1 MGDDKQISPTA
12 AFVEER
18 KILQLR
24 HNYLGDQPFGAM
36 VLPGGSLYDLAN
48 AMFPGTRVMLQEHFR
63 CVEPIIR
70 FSMRFYTEPLIS
82 LRIPKVSERL
92 DPPLI
97 DIYVP
102 EGRKTRKKINEAEAA
117 VIVDEIERLTQD
129 PKFADRSIGV
139 VSLIGPHHAHYIQ
152 KLLLARIGEAAF
164 VRHQIACGDSATF
177 QGKERSIMFV
187 SMVASPPRAA
197 AQTGRSAQQRFN
209 VALSRA
215 RDRMY
220 LVRSIEASRL
230 NPNDLKAQVIAHFND
245 PMPGRNPDQE
255 ALISNCQSGF
265 ERDVF
270 GRLTQLGYCVTPQ
283 VSAGP
288 YSIDLVVEGH
298 NDKRLAV
305 ELDGD
310 QYHPPEQWHDD
321 LRRQRALERVGWR
334 FWRCWGSSFALDS
347 EGCMEELL
355 KVLGHLAI
363 EPIGSADRR
372 RQYCE
377 HRVVQG
383 GEVQPG
389 NSQIDT
395 PMVEVARGVSSAVI
409 ARTLFN
415 LKVWQ
420 TPEERAIDP
429 VLLVCEEAHRYV
441 PNRGEAQYEAA
452 QEAIRRIAKE
462 GRKYGVGL
470 LLVSQRPSEVE
481 ATVLSQC
488 NSWIVLRVTNDS
500 DREHVRAILPDSMAG
515 LTKMLS
521 GLRRREA
528 IFVGQAAMLPSRI
541 LINELLPNQL
551 PKSHDIDFDKG
562 WQSDAMSTATIEII
576 ANRWRYQTK

>member
-1 MGDDKQISPTA
+1 
-12 AFVEER
+12 
-18 KILQLR
+18 
-24 HNYLGDQPFGAM
+24 
-36 VLPGGSLYDLAN
+36 
-48 AMFPGTRVMLQEHFR
+48 
-63 CVEPIIR
+63 
-70 FSMRFYTEPLIS
+70 
-82 LRIPKVSERL
+82 
-92 DPPLI
+92 
-97 DIYVP
+97 
-102 EGRKTRKKINEAEAA
+102 
-117 VIVDEIERLTQD
+117 
-129 PKFADRSIGV
+129 
-139 VSLIGPHHAHYIQ
+139 
-152 KLLLARIGEAAF
+152 
-164 VRHQIACGDSATF
+164 
-177 QGKERSIMFV
+177 
-187 SMVASPPRAA
+187 
-197 AQTGRSAQQRFN
+197 
-209 VALSRA
+209 
-215 RDRMY
+215 MY

-334 FWRCWGSSFALDS
+334 FWRCWGSSFALDP

-395 PMVEVARGVSSAVI
+395 PMVEVGDRIRIEYADEEPRRQGVVEISHDVDKPNNGVISVRQPLASALLG
-409 ARTLFN
+409 AG
-415 LKVWQ
+415 
-420 TPEERAIDP
+420 EED
-429 VLLVCEEAHRYV
+429 
-441 PNRGEAQYEAA
+441 
-452 QEAIRRIAKE
+452 
-462 GRKYGVGL
+462 
-470 LLVSQRPSEVE
+470 EVE
-481 ATVLSQC
+481 FKVGSRIRTATVLGIEKGAALPEVNPKKTPMDISESGAHFPTAPDGAESSNPTAVPGPRAAESGTQKDVDAIPEVITPEL
-488 NSWIVLRVTNDS
+488 WRRVADWALANETFSLEERGILFLIADGTFS
-500 DREHVRAILPDSMAG
+500 GSAEIRHGQELMHQAVRLGFEI
-515 LTKMLS
+515 S
-521 GLRRREA
+521 G
-528 IFVGQAAMLPSRI
+528 
-541 LINELLPNQL
+541 
-551 PKSHDIDFDKG
+551 D
-562 WQSDAMSTATIEII
+562 
-576 ANRWRYQTK
+576 